1 VHNSIMN
8 QVSLR
13 DYCEEARSLIQS
25 GETDRAIQIVRHI
38 LRRYPRHL
46 ESYLLLGQ
54 ALLVA
59 GHYDEA
65 ATQFRRVLSADPEDA
80 TARVGLA
87 KIYEARGDPE
97 KALRQIQR
105 ASELL
110 PGDSDLR
117 AHLVRLL
124 SAYEGGDLSAEQPEL
139 TPAALG
145 RIYARQGLYAKAIEE
160 FRSVL
165 TQDPD
170 RTDVQSTLAEVLWR
184 AGQST
189 EAVKVCHELLQRL
202 PHALKANLIV
212 GGTWADSGQTEAAEP
227 HLSLAQSLDPENE
240 LAQALFEDK
249 SPVEFHTVM
258 IEPLQEEKKEWT
270 EPQLPSIVPVESMP
284 AVIGQEPVVEE
295 TGKLYEEEATL
306 MSEEERPDEEFQLP
320 DWLKGVGDDLLETE
334 EQPAAA
340 SSSEQDAEAVEE
352 TPDWLKRLLAR
363 SEEAEITAEPPPGEP
378 AETPAWLQELG
389 PEEAMPLSGLAGADQ
404 PWHAPESPLTAWEP
418 EEEPVSQEAAEAPM
432 PEEEPGKA
440 LWEQIPTEEGV
451 DLASAEEALP
461 PETAGMSA
469 EEWLRSTDELEQPL
483 RPPAAEEPSPAEA
496 EAPPP
501 PTTEPE
507 LPDWLKE
514 FQVPEAEVEERAF
527 LEPIRDESVE
537 PGVPDWL
544 QQIMTGPSA
553 PEEEAE
559 PVAARAEAPVDE
571 TELPEWLRQMQAPEP
586 EERAVEPEPGPQP
599 TVSAEEGKA
608 LWEQILAEEGVD
620 LASAEE
626 APPPEAAGMSAEEWL
641 RSTADLERPLR
652 PPAAPPPA
660 AEEPSLAE
668 PEMPAGE
675 AEEQEFA
682 PIAGDELEMEGLP
695 DWLRGIAT
703 GEPVPA
709 EEEAAAPPEAAV
721 DQPDWLREL
730 QEPTPEAE
738 PQMEAAPEPGAQIEQ
753 RPEEGVEVEIDQAG
767 LPDWMRELQEGAPEP
782 EPSVE
787 VEAPPEVS
795 LETPLETEKTAEV
808 EIDETGVSDWLRGP
822 SVEEPEPEAPGV
834 PDWLAEL
841 ETGDILLQETDVG
854 EPIEL
859 QTGDM
864 PEWLGEIMAG
874 EPPLA
879 GEWAARAE
887 ETEAGQEQVPD
898 WLIEFRRREETE
910 TVAESP
916 AEVVEPEVSPE
927 IEQLEAEELYEAE
940 LPDWLAQLREG
951 VPEAEIPEELA
962 PELEALIT
970 EEIPLEPEPLE
981 IEEAGP
987 AWLGDLVRAEEET
1000 VELEL
1005 LEEEEVF
1012 PVEVAAPELVEPVE
1026 AEAPVEELLPVAEL
1040 ELEEEELPLPEV
1052 EWEEE
1057 LPGAE
1062 VPELTE
1068 VPSAVALG
1076 TRELEVLSV
1085 EELPGEASARLSMA
1099 RAALNAGD
1107 WSEALTIYETLV
1119 NASELLDSVI
1129 DHLRVG
1135 LQRYPDEVAGYE
1147 LLGDACMKD
1156 GRLYEALQAYRS
1168 ALSKL

>member
-1 VHNSIMN
+1 M
-8 QVSLR
+8 R

-38 LRRYPRHL
+38 LHHYPRHV
-46 ESYLLLGQ
+46 ESYLLLGE

-124 SAYEGGDLSAEQPEL
+124 SAYQGGDLSAEQPEL

-184 AGQST
+184 AGRST
-189 EAVKVCHELLQRL
+189 EAVKVCHEILEKL

-212 GGTWADSGQTEAAEP
+212 AGTWADSGQTEAAEP
-227 HLSLAQSLDPENE
+227 YLSLAQSLDPENQ

-249 SPVEFHTVM
+249 LSKFHQVM
-258 IEPLQEEKKEWT
+258 IDPLQEEERQWI
-270 EPQLPSIVPVESMP
+270 EPQPPSITPVESMS
-284 AVIGQEPVVEE
+284 AVIGQEPGVEE

-340 SSSEQDAEAVEE
+340 GSSEQEVEAVEE
-352 TPDWLKRLLAR
+352 TPDWLKRLLVR
-363 SEEAEITAEPPPGEP
+363 SEEAEITAEPSLGEP

-389 PEEAMPLSGLAGADQ
+389 PEEAMPLPSLAGADQ
-404 PWHAPESPLTAWEP
+404 PWHAPESPLAAWGP
-418 EEEPVSQEAAEAPM
+418 EEEPVSEEAAEAPV
-432 PEEEPGKA
+432 PEEEP
-440 LWEQIPTEEGV
+440 
-451 DLASAEEALP
+451 
-461 PETAGMSA
+461 
-469 EEWLRSTDELEQPL
+469 
-483 RPPAAEEPSPAEA
+483 
-496 EAPPP
+496 
-501 PTTEPE
+501 
-507 LPDWLKE
+507 
-514 FQVPEAEVEERAF
+514 
-527 LEPIRDESVE
+527 
-537 PGVPDWL
+537 
-544 QQIMTGPSA
+544 
-553 PEEEAE
+553 
-559 PVAARAEAPVDE
+559 
-571 TELPEWLRQMQAPEP
+571 
-586 EERAVEPEPGPQP
+586 
-599 TVSAEEGKA
+599 GKA

-641 RSTADLERPLR
+641 RSTADLERPLPPSAAPPPAAEEPEAPPPPAAEPALPDWLKEFQMPEAEVEEPAFLEPIR
-652 PPAAPPPA
+652 DESVEPGIPDWLQQIMTGPSAPSEEAKPVAARAEAPVDETELPEWLRQIQATEPEERTVEPEPGPQPTASAEEGKALWEQILAEEGIDLASAEEAPPPEAAGMSAEEWLRSTADLERPLPPPAAPPPV

-668 PEMPAGE
+668 PEMPVGE
-675 AEEQEFA
+675 AEEREFA
-682 PIAGDELEMEGLP
+682 PIAEVEMDMEGLP
-695 DWLRGIAT
+695 DWLREIAA
-703 GEPVPA
+703 GESVPP
-709 EEEAAAPPEAAV
+709 EEEAAATPEAAF

-730 QEPTPEAE
+730 QEPAPEAE
-738 PQMEAAPEPGAQIEQ
+738 PWMEAAPEPGAQIEQ
-753 RPEEGVEVEIDQAG
+753 RPEEGMEVEIDQAG

-787 VEAPPEVS
+787 VEATPEVS
-795 LETPLETEKTAEV
+795 LETQLETEKMAEV

-822 SVEEPEPEAPGV
+822 SVEEPEPETPRV

-841 ETGDILLQETDVG
+841 ETGDILLQETDLG
-854 EPIEL
+854 EPVEL

-887 ETEAGQEQVPD
+887 EAEAGQEQIPD
-898 WLIEFRRREETE
+898 WLIEFRRREEKE

-916 AEVVEPEVSPE
+916 AEVVEPEISPE
-927 IEQLEAEELYEAE
+927 IEQPEAKELYEAE
-940 LPDWLAQLREG
+940 LPDWLAQLREE
-951 VPEAEIPEELA
+951 VPEAEIPKEGA

-970 EEIPLEPEPLE
+970 EETLVEPKPLEV
-981 IEEAGP
+981 EEAGP
-987 AWLGDLVRAEEET
+987 AWLGDLIRAEEET
-1000 VELEL
+1000 VELEI

-1012 PVEVAAPELVEPVE
+1012 PVEAAAPELVEPAE
-1026 AEAPVEELLPVAEL
+1026 AEAPVEELLPVSEL
-1040 ELEEEELPLPEV
+1040 EPEEEELPLPEV

-1062 VPELTE
+1062 VPELIA
-1068 VPSAVALG
+1068 VPSAAALG

-1107 WSEALTIYETLV
+1107 WSEALAIYTTLV